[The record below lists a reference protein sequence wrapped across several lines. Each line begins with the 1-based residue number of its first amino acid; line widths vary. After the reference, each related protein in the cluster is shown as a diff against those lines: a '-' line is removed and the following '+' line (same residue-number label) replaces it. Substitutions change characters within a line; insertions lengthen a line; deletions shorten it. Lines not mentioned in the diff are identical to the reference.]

1 VLTWDLAGEAHR
13 DRPIS
18 HPGVVKALVAAG
30 AVFEIFASMFLRI
43 RSDKLVHVI
52 IYDVSC

>member
-30 AVFEIFASMFLRI
+30 TVFEIFANMFLRI

-52 IYDVSC
+52 LL